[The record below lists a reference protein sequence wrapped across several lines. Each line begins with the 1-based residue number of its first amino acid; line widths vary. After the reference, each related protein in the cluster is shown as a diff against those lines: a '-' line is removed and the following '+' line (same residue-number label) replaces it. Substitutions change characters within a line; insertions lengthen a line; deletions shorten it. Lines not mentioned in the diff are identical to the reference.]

1 MFLETTARVAVS
13 EAEWKRQAER
23 FIELGFHRELG
34 LSEKDYLDSVP
45 RLTFLQDLSQKFD
58 FTVIVETRIP
68 VERQCELAGI
78 EYTLD
83 SSKVGD
89 WPDKKYTKPTGPYIV
104 QLNDGRRTPGY
115 SLDRVTGEL
124 EGKRK
129 DERKATALEGLSLVI
144 AHPGV
149 LDDFDLVLP
158 GSSHATYDVV
168 KLHKDKDTGKTVMT
182 SNFFA
187 FKASVPYGIVTSA
200 R

>member
-13 EAEWKRQAER
+13 EAEWERQAKR
-23 FIELGFHRELG
+23 FVELGFHKELG
-34 LSEKDYLDSVP
+34 LSEKDYLASVP

-58 FTVIVETRIP
+58 FTVLVETRIP

-78 EYTLD
+78 EYALD

-89 WPDKKYTKPTGPYIV
+89 WPDKKYTKPTAAYV
-104 QLNDGRRTPGY
+104 AQLNDGRKTPGH
-115 SLDRVTGEL
+115 SLDRVTAEL

-144 AHPGV
+144 AHPGI
-149 LDDFDLVLP
+149 LDNVDLILP
-158 GSSHATYDVV
+158 GSSYATYDVV
-168 KLHKDKDTGKTVMT
+168 KLHKDKDTGKIVMT

-187 FKASVPYGIVTSA
+187 FKGSDPCGIVTSA